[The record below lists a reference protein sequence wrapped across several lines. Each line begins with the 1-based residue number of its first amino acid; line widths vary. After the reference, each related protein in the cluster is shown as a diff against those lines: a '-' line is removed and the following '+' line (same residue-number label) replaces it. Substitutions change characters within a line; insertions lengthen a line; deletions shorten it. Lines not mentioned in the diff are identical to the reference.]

1 MSYPGNHAAQSIAV
15 FVLINITQPHNFFF
29 AVGQWNALSKIRYFW
44 KIWEMLSK
52 SYEVSAGWG
61 RQQVHLHHACVF
73 TSVSSEYWGL
83 THKTKLSQNNMLLL
97 ELHPA
102 PRLRKLT
109 HPGSWSCWAGA
120 SAFLQNSHPS
130 SGWNTSTAYFCSE
143 MSPSLPQP
151 SNTLI
156 FSDVSDLSMNPAAQ
170 SSPAESYGS
179 QCHCRVQHCSQ
190 PLQLARQHSATAQ
203 RLRKRLHWS
212 LWQERAQT
220 VTRDW
225 GRLHVKMH
233 TTL

>member
-1 MSYPGNHAAQSIAV
+1 M
-15 FVLINITQPHNFFF
+15 
-29 AVGQWNALSKIRYFW
+29 
-44 KIWEMLSK
+44 
-52 SYEVSAGWG
+52 
-61 RQQVHLHHACVF
+61 HLHHACVF

-120 SAFLQNSHPS
+120 SALLQNSHPS
-130 SGWNTSTAYFCSE
+130 SGWNTSTAYFCPE

-179 QCHCRVQHCSQ
+179 QCHCRAQHCSQ
-190 PLQLARQHSATAQ
+190 PLQLARQRSAVQEALTLIPVAGKGTNCHQ
-203 RLRKRLHWS
+203 RLRKTPCKDAYNPLAT
-212 LWQERAQT
+212 L
-220 VTRDW
+220 DK
-225 GRLHVKMH
+225 HVIS
-233 TTL
+233 